1 MIGPATARR
10 RLRTALRDI
19 RLDQGL
25 SDAAVVGQALGWPPP
40 RLPGIEQGEFGIGLG
55 ALRSLLA
62 HYHIVDDEQVDR
74 LVELQRLAR
83 KRHWSDAYWQLY
95 PRSFR
100 DFLSYENDAT
110 SLRCFHPRFVPGLL
124 QTEAYARALIQ
135 TTAPH
140 PMTQRE
146 VEARV
151 RARMRRQH
159 ALLAAGRPIQV
170 VQVALTEP
178 ALLRP
183 VSDDHTIMEAQLDHL
198 VSVAQ
203 RSRVDL
209 TLIPA
214 DCDLYTGIGPFVVLR
229 FQSAQDPDLVYRD
242 EAPHDSALSDIPST
256 VERYQAAFADL
267 RAAGTSGQQT
277 VTRLAEIQQRGH
289 ARGIEV
295 RQEIGRG
302 AHVRDRQVR

>member
-1 MIGPATARR
+1 MTGPGPATARR

-25 SDAAVVGQALGWPPP
+25 SADVVGQALGWPAP

-62 HYHIVDDEQVDR
+62 HYHIVDDDQVER

-83 KRHWSDAYWQLY
+83 KRHWSDAYWQFY
-95 PRSFR
+95 SRSFR
-100 DFLSYENDAT
+100 DFLSYEDDAT
-110 SLRCFHPRFVPGLL
+110 SLRCFHPRVVPGLL

-135 TTAPH
+135 ATAPH
-140 PMTQRE
+140 SMTHRE

-159 ALLAAGRPIQV
+159 AILGADRPIQV
-170 VQVALTEP
+170 IQIVLTEL

-183 VSDDHTIMEAQLDHL
+183 VSDDHTILTTQLDHL
-198 VSVAQ
+198 ASVAE

-214 DCDLYTGIGPFVVLR
+214 ACDLYTGLGPFVALR
-229 FQSAQDPDLVYRD
+229 FHSVQDPDLVYRD
-242 EAPHDSALSDIPST
+242 DAPHDSALSDLPNI
-256 VERYQAAFADL
+256 VEKYQTAFIDL
-267 RAAGTSGQQT
+267 RAHGISGQQA
-277 VTRLAEIQQRGH
+277 VVRLAEI
-289 ARGIEV
+289 
-295 RQEIGRG
+295 RG
-302 AHVRDRQVR
+302 A